1 MQTLHADVQNVQ
13 SKRVHNI
20 QKMLMD
26 IYLKL
31 FVSKPFKK
39 SFYKKK
45 NYVLTVFSIS
55 LKLVSKFS

>member
-1 MQTLHADVQNVQ
+1 MQTLHADVQNMQ

-26 IYLKL
+26 IYLNL

-39 SFYKKK
+39 SFYKK
-45 NYVLTVFSIS
+45 NIYMF
-55 LKLVSKFS
+55 

>member
-1 MQTLHADVQNVQ
+1 
-13 SKRVHNI
+13 
-20 QKMLMD
+20 MLMD